1 MTRITLN
8 ESEVAKIIQAT
19 KAIMQDIC
27 WEKNPNESWFK
38 SEVEVKNK
46 LRLNLKMHLNAN
58 SRYYG
63 LYSFTLILNNA
74 FRIAGLDVNGSHKNK
89 HTDSNNWKG
98 ETHKHKWTD
107 RCRDG
112 WAYTPDDI
120 DVKSMGSAFISF
132 CKECEIDFK
141 GKFNILPPK
150 QISLMR
156 LNNDLR

>member
-1 MTRITLN
+1 MARIPLNEVEVTRIMQA
-8 ESEVAKIIQAT
+8 SKSIIQ
-19 KAIMQDIC
+19 DIY

-46 LRLNLKMHLNAN
+46 LRLNLKMHLNVN
-58 SRYYG
+58 SKYYD

-74 FRIAGLDVNGSHKNK
+74 FRIAGIDLNGSHKNK
-89 HTDSNNWKG
+89 HTDSNGWKG

-120 DVKSMGSAFISF
+120 EETSMETAFISF
-132 CKECEIDFK
+132 CKECAIDFK
-141 GKFNILPPK
+141 GKFNNLPPR
-150 QISLMR
+150 QTSLVR
-156 LNNDLR
+156 LEK

>member
-1 MTRITLN
+1 MTRIPLN
-8 ESEVAKIIQAT
+8 EAEVDRIMKATKSIIQ
-19 KAIMQDIC
+19 DIQ

-46 LRLNLKMHLNAN
+46 LKLNLKMHLNVN
-58 SRYYG
+58 SKDYR

-74 FRIAGLDVNGSHKNK
+74 FRITGIDVNGSHKNK

-112 WAYTPDDI
+112 WAYTPNDI
-120 DVKSMGSAFISF
+120 EENSIESAFISF
-132 CKECEIDFK
+132 CKECEIDYK
-141 GKFNILPPK
+141 GKFDTLPPR
-150 QISLMR
+150 QISLSRLKNDMR
-156 LNNDLR
+156 